1 MVTNVPITISI
12 PSIVNVPLGGC
23 SVPYSIALSNPPYS
37 DISISFQYDTRL
49 YSLQIFWVN

>member
-12 PSIVNVPLGGC
+12 PSTITVPLGGC
-23 SVPYSIALSNPPYS
+23 SVPYSITLSNPPYS

-49 YSLQIFWVN
+49 YSLHIFWVN